1 MRRIKMDAV
10 KKHMIEELK
19 NQIDE
24 ECYYKDIIELYN
36 EYLIENGYEEVF
48 YQMQNFE
55 NVCGDSLKKLSPKL
69 AFDFSFDSE
78 GFWFRNGK
86 IYSGNI
92 HKYYDDI
99 VNYDMDSFAEWVY
112 NNDFQYKL
120 GLEV

>member
-1 MRRIKMDAV
+1 MDAV

-19 NQIDE
+19 NQIEE
-24 ECYYKDIIELYN
+24 ECYYKDIIRLYN
-36 EYLIENGYEEVF
+36 EYLIKNGYEEVF

-55 NVCGDSLKKLSPKL
+55 AICGDSLKKLFPKL

-99 VNYDMDSFAEWVY
+99 VKYDMDSFAEWVY